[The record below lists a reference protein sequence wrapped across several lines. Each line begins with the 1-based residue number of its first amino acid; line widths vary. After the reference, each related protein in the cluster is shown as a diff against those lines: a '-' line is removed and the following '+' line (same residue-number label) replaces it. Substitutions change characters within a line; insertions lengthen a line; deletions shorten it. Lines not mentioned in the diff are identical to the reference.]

1 MTIVCGPLKH
11 GLHFIGSGAL
21 IHTPVGFI
29 RFTGAGIVSRMNLFP
44 DIEVRH
50 LTMPELEAALA
61 HLRAAPKDGGVVE
74 LIVRR
79 PRVDHRE
86 VLDLAEL
93 DPVQGLIGDSWSTR
107 PSSKTPDGSPHPE
120 MQINIINSRVA
131 ALVAQDKDRWQLAG
145 DQLYIDMDLGKQ
157 NLPGGTQLAIGSAV
171 LEVSALPHT
180 GCHKFV
186 ARFGVEA
193 MKFVNS
199 PIGRE
204 LCLRG
209 INARIVKGGT
219 IRVGDTAKKL

>member
-1 MTIVCGPLKH
+1 
-11 GLHFIGSGAL
+11 
-21 IHTPVGFI
+21 
-29 RFTGAGIVSRMNLFP
+29 MNLFP
-44 DIEVRH
+44 DIEIRH
-50 LTMPELEAALA
+50 LTMPELEAALD
-61 HLRAAPKDGGVVE
+61 HLRAAPKNDGVVE

-86 VLDLAEL
+86 VLEQAEL
-93 DPVQGLIGDSWSTR
+93 DPVQGLIGDSWSMR

-120 MQINIINSRVA
+120 MQINIMNSRVT
-131 ALVAQDKDRWQLAG
+131 ALVAQEKERWPLAG
-145 DQLYIDMDLGKQ
+145 DQLYIDMDLGKE
-157 NLPGGTQLAIGSAV
+157 NLPAGTQIAIGSAV

-186 ARFGVEA
+186 ARFGAEA

-209 INARIVKGGT
+209 INAKVIKGGV
-219 IRVGDTAKKL
+219 IQVGQTARKIS